1 MGENK
6 LNVAFMAICFTD
18 SNAIN
23 KFINI
28 TIVISIN
35 SIY

>member
-1 MGENK
+1 MLK
-6 LNVAFMAICFTD
+6 VPFIAICFTD
-18 SNAIN
+18 SNN
-23 KFINI
+23 KVINI